1 MRTNEHD
8 ATQTERRESDRLESR
23 HGEPA
28 IQSSGLGSFGM
39 RAKYVPMGV
48 YGKGG

>member
-1 MRTNEHD
+1 MRANEHD
-8 ATQTERRESDRLESR
+8 ATQTERRESR

-28 IQSSGLGSFGM
+28 IEWSGLGSFGM

-48 YGKGG
+48 GGKGG